1 MIVGPGKDLVAD
13 LDDGLLSVKAHEFG
27 PQVLVLRST
36 FDTSFPIPTN
46 ALGCW
51 LKQVLEN
58 SVDFNLK
65 LKRSTIALLKIREF
79 CGYISKRSSLL
90 YFPKAYA
97 TSTK

>member
-1 MIVGPGKDLVAD
+1 MLQCEEDWSAKGVLVGPGKDLVAD

-27 PQVLVLRST
+27 PQVLVLRSST

-65 LKRSTIALLKIREF
+65 
-79 CGYISKRSSLL
+79 
-90 YFPKAYA
+90 
-97 TSTK
+97 